1 VLVRNLT
8 HLDHTTCLLAGQ
20 HCTFNNVKNS
30 PGGMLAIHPSRP
42 SANKAA
48 TLNSHASGSLEENDS
63 EMLFNNESLPVVFS
77 RLSEF
82 YRSPIRFDHAE
93 MNKRTFTGSIQKD
106 RSLEDALKLIMLLN
120 RLHVDKKDGVFRIMP
135 GR

>member
-1 VLVRNLT
+1 
-8 HLDHTTCLLAGQ
+8 
-20 HCTFNNVKNS
+20 
-30 PGGMLAIHPSRP
+30 M
-42 SANKAA
+42 
-48 TLNSHASGSLEENDS
+48 
-63 EMLFNNESLPVVFS
+63 VFS

-120 RLHVDKKDGVFRIMP
+120 RLHVDKKDSVFRVMP